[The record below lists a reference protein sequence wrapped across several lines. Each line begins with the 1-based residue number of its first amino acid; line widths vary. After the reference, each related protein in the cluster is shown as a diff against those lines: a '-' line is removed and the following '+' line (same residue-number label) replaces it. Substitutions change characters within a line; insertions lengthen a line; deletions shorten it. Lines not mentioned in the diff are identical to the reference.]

1 MSDEA
6 GIRGSD
12 DAVAAAAD
20 AVGTADDPSAV
31 SEVEAGGAGDAG
43 DADVED
49 VAEELVSRLELIE
62 GQPLGERAAS
72 FALLHDE
79 LRTRLEGGDGVSSRV

>member
-1 MSDEA
+1 V
-6 GIRGSD
+6 SD
-12 DAVAAAAD
+12 DADDLPADASVAEAAEAAD
-20 AVGTADDPSAV
+20 PAASA
-31 SEVEAGGAGDAG
+31 AGH
-43 DADVED
+43 ERD

-79 LRTRLEGGDGVSSRV
+79 LRARLEGGDGAAARG

>member
-1 MSDEA
+1 V
-6 GIRGSD
+6 SD
-12 DAVAAAAD
+12 DADDTSTDAPAVEVAGPV
-20 AVGTADDPSAV
+20 AVDDY
-31 SEVEAGGAGDAG
+31 
-43 DADVED
+43 D

-79 LRTRLEGGDGVSSRV
+79 LRARLEGGDGAASRG

>member
-1 MSDEA
+1 VSFD
-6 GIRGSD
+6 
-12 DAVAAAAD
+12 
-20 AVGTADDPSAV
+20 ADDTAPDAPAA
-31 SEVEAGGAGDAG
+31 EVTHPEVV
-43 DADVED
+43 DVHD

-79 LRTRLEGGDGVSSRV
+79 LRARLEGGDGAASRG

>member
-1 MSDEA
+1 VSFD
-6 GIRGSD
+6 
-12 DAVAAAAD
+12 
-20 AVGTADDPSAV
+20 ADDTDPDAPAAEVAHPEAV
-31 SEVEAGGAGDAG
+31 D
-43 DADVED
+43 DHD

-79 LRTRLEGGDGVSSRV
+79 LRARLEGGDGAASRG

>member
-1 MSDEA
+1 V
-6 GIRGSD
+6 SD
-12 DAVAAAAD
+12 DADDLPADASVAEAAEAAEAAD
-20 AVGTADDPSAV
+20 PAVGH
-31 SEVEAGGAGDAG
+31 ER
-43 DADVED
+43 D

-79 LRTRLEGGDGVSSRV
+79 LRARLEGGDGAAARG

>member
-1 MSDEA
+1 V
-6 GIRGSD
+6 SD
-12 DAVAAAAD
+12 DADDTPTEAPAVDVAGPV
-20 AVGTADDPSAV
+20 AVDD
-31 SEVEAGGAGDAG
+31 D
-43 DADVED
+43 D

-79 LRTRLEGGDGVSSRV
+79 LRARLEGGDGAASRG

>member
-6 GIRGSD
+6 GIRGSGD
-12 DAVAAAAD
+12 GVADTAD
-20 AVGTADDPSAV
+20 AVGAVDGPSAAA
-31 SEVEAGGAGDAG
+31 EG
-43 DADVED
+43 D

-79 LRTRLEGGDGVSSRV
+79 LRARLEGGDGASSRG

>member
-1 MSDEA
+1 MSDDA
-6 GIRGSD
+6 GIRGSGD
-12 DAVAAAAD
+12 QALASDAALD
-20 AVGTADDPSAV
+20 A
-31 SEVEAGGAGDAG
+31 
-43 DADVED
+43 D

-79 LRTRLEGGDGVSSRV
+79 LRARLEGGDGASPRG

>member
-1 MSDEA
+1 V
-6 GIRGSD
+6 SD
-12 DAVAAAAD
+12 DPDDTPVDAPADEVAAPES
-20 AVGTADDPSAV
+20 VDDH
-31 SEVEAGGAGDAG
+31 
-43 DADVED
+43 D

-79 LRTRLEGGDGVSSRV
+79 LRARLEGGDGAASRG

>member
-1 MSDEA
+1 M
-6 GIRGSD
+6 SD
-12 DAVAAAAD
+12 DADDTPTEAPAVDVAGP
-20 AVGTADDPSAV
+20 VVVDD
-31 SEVEAGGAGDAG
+31 
-43 DADVED
+43 D

-79 LRTRLEGGDGVSSRV
+79 LRARLEGGDGAASRG

>member
-1 MSDEA
+1 V
-6 GIRGSD
+6 SD
-12 DAVAAAAD
+12 DADDTPTDAPAVEVAGPV
-20 AVGTADDPSAV
+20 AVDDH
-31 SEVEAGGAGDAG
+31 
-43 DADVED
+43 D

-79 LRTRLEGGDGVSSRV
+79 LRARLEGGDGAASRG

>member
-1 MSDEA
+1 V
-6 GIRGSD
+6 SD
-12 DAVAAAAD
+12 DADDTPTDAPAVDVAGP
-20 AVGTADDPSAV
+20 VSVDD
-31 SEVEAGGAGDAG
+31 
-43 DADVED
+43 D

-79 LRTRLEGGDGVSSRV
+79 LRARLEGGDGAASRG

>member
-1 MSDEA
+1 VSDEA
-6 GIRGSD
+6 DIRGSAEPS
-12 DAVAAAAD
+12 DATALPAAEGVDGAAAE
-20 AVGTADDPSAV
+20 P
-31 SEVEAGGAGDAG
+31 
-43 DADVED
+43 D

-79 LRTRLEGGDGVSSRV
+79 LRTRLEGGDGASPRG

>member
-1 MSDEA
+1 VV
-6 GIRGSD
+6 D
-12 DAVAAAAD
+12 DD
-20 AVGTADDPSAV
+20 
-31 SEVEAGGAGDAG
+31 
-43 DADVED
+43 D

-79 LRTRLEGGDGVSSRV
+79 LRARLEGGDGAASRG

>member
-1 MSDEA
+1 M
-6 GIRGSD
+6 SD
-12 DAVAAAAD
+12 DADDIPTD
-20 AVGTADDPSAV
+20 APA
-31 SEVEAGGAGDAG
+31 VEAAGAEASD
-43 DADVED
+43 DHD

-79 LRTRLEGGDGVSSRV
+79 LRARLEGGDGAASRG

>member
-6 GIRGSD
+6 GIHGSGD
-12 DAVAAAAD
+12 PSDATALLSADAAAEGA
-20 AVGTADDPSAV
+20 
-31 SEVEAGGAGDAG
+31 AG
-43 DADVED
+43 EPD

-79 LRTRLEGGDGVSSRV
+79 LRARLEGGDGASPRG

>member
-1 MSDEA
+1 VSDEA
-6 GIRGSD
+6 DIRGSGEPSEPTVD
-12 DAVAAAAD
+12 LADGAAAD
-20 AVGTADDPSAV
+20 ADGTAP
-31 SEVEAGGAGDAG
+31 DA
-43 DADVED
+43 D

-79 LRTRLEGGDGVSSRV
+79 LRARLEGGDGASPRG

>member
-1 MSDEA
+1 V
-6 GIRGSD
+6 SD
-12 DAVAAAAD
+12 DADDTPTEAPTVDVAGPG
-20 AVGTADDPSAV
+20 VVDD
-31 SEVEAGGAGDAG
+31 D
-43 DADVED
+43 D

-79 LRTRLEGGDGVSSRV
+79 LRARLEGGDGAASRG

>member
-1 MSDEA
+1 MRDEA
-6 GIRGSD
+6 GIRGSGD
-12 DAVAAAAD
+12 GVADTAD
-20 AVGTADDPSAV
+20 AVGAVDGPSAAA
-31 SEVEAGGAGDAG
+31 EGGAGDA
-43 DADVED
+43 D

-79 LRTRLEGGDGVSSRV
+79 LRARLEGGDGASSRG

>member
-1 MSDEA
+1 VSDDA
-6 GIRGSD
+6 GIRGSGD
-12 DAVAAAAD
+12 QALAPDAALD
-20 AVGTADDPSAV
+20 A
-31 SEVEAGGAGDAG
+31 
-43 DADVED
+43 D

-79 LRTRLEGGDGVSSRV
+79 LRARLEGGDGASPRG

>member
-1 MSDEA
+1 MSDDP
-6 GIRGSD
+6 D
-12 DAVAAAAD
+12 DTPTDAPADEVAAPGL
-20 AVGTADDPSAV
+20 VDDH
-31 SEVEAGGAGDAG
+31 
-43 DADVED
+43 D

-79 LRTRLEGGDGVSSRV
+79 LRTRLEGGDGAASRG

>member
-6 GIRGSD
+6 GIRGSG
-12 DAVAAAAD
+12 DAAAAAD
-20 AVGTADDPSAV
+20 AVGTVDAPSDAA
-31 SEVEAGGAGDAG
+31 EVDAG
-43 DADVED
+43 DAD

-79 LRTRLEGGDGVSSRV
+79 LRARLEGGDGASSRG